1 MAFIISCDNKN
12 SSHQHDQDKID
23 SLEMWADRNESLLLI
38 TQEMYH
44 KYTDYLRETD
54 ERKKLYKGKQL
65 VLSMIEIDSLLQQGI
80 YDTYWKTDGDSLG
93 NIGYRYLSD
102 INYGIAWW
110 VHYDSLL
117 NELNKKYH

>member
-1 MAFIISCDNKN
+1 
-12 SSHQHDQDKID
+12 
-23 SLEMWADRNESLLLI
+23 
-38 TQEMYH
+38 MYH

-80 YDTYWKTDGDSLG
+80 YDTYWETHADSIG

-102 INYGIAWW
+102 INHGIAWW

-117 NELNKKYH
+117 NEINKKYH